1 MFTRADHSCIFS
13 ESLTEFFNGF
23 KYLWGAWISTCLLLG
38 VYQLTFVVDLEVA
51 EVTVFVV
58 AVNTLAFQ
66 ETLEA
71 FESRHRASAVTH
83 ENMNTRHNAERREW
97 RAKQLTQVHLTQICW
112 LGACNAKY
120 DLFELYTKYSTFVCQ
135 LSYPQEAIFVA
146 KLQIV
151 LSIQQQTAMYT
162 QLVLDVNINSL

>member
-1 MFTRADHSCIFS
+1 MFTRADHSCVFS

-38 VYQLTFVVDLEVA
+38 VYQLTFVVDFEVA

-97 RAKQLTQVHLTQICW
+97 GAKQLTQVHFTQICW
-112 LGACNAKY
+112 PGGYDAKY
-120 DLFELYTKYSTFVCQ
+120 DLFAIKQIISVCLLAIISAGSSFCCESLDCVIHTVTNSYVYITG
-135 LSYPQEAIFVA
+135 LS
-146 KLQIV
+146 
-151 LSIQQQTAMYT
+151 
-162 QLVLDVNINSL
+162 VNINIL